1 MLAQASQF
9 TLGRESLVFW
19 GLAALVA
26 IGAGYV
32 QGFTGMGFAV
42 VSTPLLVLLVY
53 QPHQVVMLSLLLGSV
68 LSAAILVETRRSLKL
83 RRAWLLIV
91 GAVLGTPVGV
101 ALFSHA
107 DPRVL
112 TIVIATTA
120 LATAVI
126 WAIRLPRPVR
136 RERTAVSIAG
146 ALGGFLNGA
155 TSIGGPPPALVV
167 SMQRWDVSE
176 GRAALAAFNL
186 TSYVIGLV
194 VGVSSQDIGF
204 LTHGLVLLPIAA
216 IGSVLG
222 ARSVRSLSP
231 RAFRYALLGTVW
243 LAGLSAVAS
252 ALR

>member
-1 MLAQASQF
+1 MLAQASEF
-9 TLGRESLVFW
+9 SLGGGSLAFLV
-19 GLAALVA
+19 LAALVG

-32 QGFTGMGFAV
+32 QGFTGMEFAV
-42 VSTPLLVLLVY
+42 VSTPLLVLLVH

-68 LSAAILVETRRSLKL
+68 LSAAILVETRRSLNL
-83 RRAWLLIV
+83 RRAWLLIA

-136 RERTAVSIAG
+136 QERTAVSIAG
-146 ALGGFLNGA
+146 VLGGFLNGV

-186 TSYVIGLV
+186 TSYVIGLM

-204 LTHGLVLLPIAA
+204 LTHGFALLPLAA
-216 IGSVLG
+216 IGSALG
-222 ARSVRSLSP
+222 AWSARGLPS

-243 LAGLSAVAS
+243 LAGFS
-252 ALR
+252 ALASLLR